1 MEWSPSGTFWAAK
14 KRVELGR
21 AEWNVFGCCDVRN
34 AMGQGDH
41 NDNIVAE
48 NGERYALRGT
58 FYVREIIT
66 PNRF

>member
-1 MEWSPSGTFWAAK
+1 MEWSFSGTFWAVK

-34 AMGQGDH
+34 AKGQGD
-41 NDNIVAE
+41 NKVYFVVE